1 MRHQIAAFFTQK
13 ESEAYSILVACL
25 VVNGLKYIPDG
36 LCGQMFGVIVA
47 LGRQREGGKILLST
61 AWFVMIPAAFVFAF
75 LFDLGVV
82 GLIYGALCTY
92 TLQAGLL
99 GVFIYRQDWEQI
111 SQEAIERSKGGE
123 IRVSERDDE
132 Y

>member
-1 MRHQIAAFFTQK
+1 
-13 ESEAYSILVACL
+13 
-25 VVNGLKYIPDG
+25 
-36 LCGQMFGVIVA
+36 MFGVIVA